1 MKGGH
6 VRRHDRHAEHGNS
19 GHRCRSAPFHR
30 QGLAKGCRLAQEAET
45 NGRRPPVLR
54 SELHRRPQQRR
65 CLPLHGLFRRYLS
78 GQSFRRESR
87 VCGAQ
92 RGCPPLVRLHVHST
106 TLCQSARCAGFDEL
120 CVPARYCRHDH
131 RICGVHHARR
141 CRPESDS
148 QPGAPRRCVHQP
160 VRSGASKQLTGLPQQ
175 QRQQEF
181 PLLRQRDA
189 ETAER
194 VEQPLRT
201 HLPILSLGRLRRRL
215 APYLLSLPGGLWLLI
230 FFLIPMAVTAFIS
243 LESGN
248 ILYGYTFDWN
258 LSNYSQGLSE
268 YGPIYIRSLEYG
280 LLATA
285 ATLVIS
291 YPMAYWIAFRGGRY
305 KSVFLFLLLLP
316 FFVSFVIRTIS
327 WQFILADQGMVLGPL
342 KQLHLLPQDFHVLAT
357 PFAVIAGLTYN
368 FLPFMALPIYVALDR
383 IDPRLL
389 SAAHDLYANHVQ
401 TFLRVVAPLSVPGI
415 FAGFLLTF
423 VPATSD
429 FVNASILGGV
439 NSTMIGNVIETEFLT
454 NNDYPVASALSLV
467 LMAAL
472 LVGVLIYARIL
483 GTGDVTGVAEL

>member
-1 MKGGH
+1 
-6 VRRHDRHAEHGNS
+6 
-19 GHRCRSAPFHR
+19 
-30 QGLAKGCRLAQEAET
+30 
-45 NGRRPPVLR
+45 
-54 SELHRRPQQRR
+54 
-65 CLPLHGLFRRYLS
+65 
-78 GQSFRRESR
+78 
-87 VCGAQ
+87 
-92 RGCPPLVRLHVHST
+92 
-106 TLCQSARCAGFDEL
+106 
-120 CVPARYCRHDH
+120 
-131 RICGVHHARR
+131 
-141 CRPESDS
+141 
-148 QPGAPRRCVHQP
+148 
-160 VRSGASKQLTGLPQQ
+160 
-175 QRQQEF
+175 
-181 PLLRQRDA
+181 
-189 ETAER
+189 
-194 VEQPLRT
+194 
-201 HLPILSLGRLRRRL
+201 LRRRL

-285 ATLVIS
+285 ATLIIS

>member
-1 MKGGH
+1 M
-6 VRRHDRHAEHGNS
+6 
-19 GHRCRSAPFHR
+19 
-30 QGLAKGCRLAQEAET
+30 
-45 NGRRPPVLR
+45 
-54 SELHRRPQQRR
+54 
-65 CLPLHGLFRRYLS
+65 
-78 GQSFRRESR
+78 
-87 VCGAQ
+87 
-92 RGCPPLVRLHVHST
+92 
-106 TLCQSARCAGFDEL
+106 
-120 CVPARYCRHDH
+120 
-131 RICGVHHARR
+131 
-141 CRPESDS
+141 
-148 QPGAPRRCVHQP
+148 
-160 VRSGASKQLTGLPQQ
+160 
-175 QRQQEF
+175 
-181 PLLRQRDA
+181 
-189 ETAER
+189 
-194 VEQPLRT
+194 
-201 HLPILSLGRLRRRL
+201 RRRL

-285 ATLVIS
+285 ATLIIS